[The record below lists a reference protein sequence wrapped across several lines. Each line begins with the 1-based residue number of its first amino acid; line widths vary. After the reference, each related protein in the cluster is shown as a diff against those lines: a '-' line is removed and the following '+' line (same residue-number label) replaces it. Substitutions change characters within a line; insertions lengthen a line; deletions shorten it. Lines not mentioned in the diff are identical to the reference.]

1 MYIISYIRCI
11 ISSLIYSESRA
22 TVDDFGS
29 TGTFIQHIYLHFSSS
44 PQNGDLDFKNIDPEF
59 VREPVPNSVGKSC
72 TANISASVQEADNAF
87 MGFTYVPPTDLE

>member
-1 MYIISYIRCI
+1 MSGVTVVKTISLVCHVVAIQMQRFH
-11 ISSLIYSESRA
+11 S
-22 TVDDFGS
+22 DDLFPLLFPS
-29 TGTFIQHIYLHFSSS
+29 
-44 PQNGDLDFKNIDPEF
+44 QNGDLDFKNIDPEF